1 MVRFSLG
8 EDSSDDDAAVIAK
21 APPTRF
27 LKNKPESP
35 PVVRQPPPCR
45 LRQCALELQ
54 LLRDR
59 EAQKRSEKKLAP
71 FRARIQALGDA
82 GDCPVPERAFQALA
96 LADQAALE
104 VKERQD
110 QDIRRDMERARRE
123 AALRH
128 AESKKRCE
136 AIENERSRRKE
147 AEAAAKRQDEA
158 RQVLASPE
166 AWDDLESLEALDGLR
181 DEDRAAIQRAKDCVN
196 AILKHLSS
204 ARKATTEEAFTE
216 ARRGLTEQL
225 ALLKQRKCGLL
236 TETSA
241 AGRAASDAISKLD
254 DALKQLAAVPVAKAP
269 APAATPAAP
278 APPAVGAGAGDAR
291 SKVVEIYEKCNPTKL
306 GEVDNL
312 LAKYAGRET
321 ELIARLQKKY
331 AAQLGA
337 PAPPAAPAF
346 GAPATALAAAPTTP
360 AAPAPST
367 ADAEASIT
375 RARAAQAEA
384 QRASSTITGHVP
396 LKPLARALKKKVGAA
411 VNSVGN
417 DCASALKCA
426 ETLSDL
432 VEDPLGRKTKA
443 PSNPFGAFGGGS
455 ASQPLHVAHG
465 AALQQCGVDDGTV
478 ARFAAHLACDKLLEK
493 LTGETFDR
501 RKDVWALAACVC
513 EFVAKDTTSFRR
525 ELFQA
530 KLRDASPSSLSK
542 PCEGPD
548 AAKTA
553 ALCAALCIVDTPSM
567 QGHPFGGLG
576 AAWCWLA
583 RAANNSFAEAD
594 ASLPPLVA
602 FLETAAPFLLK
613 AYGRP
618 AGELLQLLGG
628 VAASSKGG
636 AAANLASAN
645 ISDLVDRAG
654 RGSLT
659 VPETFTTFTAPA

>member
-35 PVVRQPPPCR
+35 PIVRQPPPCR

-82 GDCPVPERAFQALA
+82 GDCPPPERAFQALA
-96 LADQAALE
+96 LADKAALE

-110 QDIRRDMERARRE
+110 ADIRRDMEQARRE

-128 AESKKRCE
+128 AASKKRCE

-181 DEDRAAIQRAKDCVN
+181 DEDLSTIKRAKACVA

-269 APAATPAAP
+269 APAP
-278 APPAVGAGAGDAR
+278 APSAGDAR
-291 SKVVEIYEKCNPTKL
+291 AKVVAIYETCNPTKL

-312 LAKYAGRET
+312 LAKYAGRED
-321 ELIARLQKKY
+321 ELIARLRKKY
-331 AAQLGA
+331 AAQLGG
-337 PAPPAAPAF
+337 F
-346 GAPATALAAAPTTP
+346 GAPAAPAAPTTP

-367 ADAEASIT
+367 ADSMT
-375 RARAAQAEA
+375 RANAAKTEA
-384 QRASSTITGHVP
+384 QQASSTITSQVP
-396 LKPLARALKKKVGAA
+396 LKPLARSLKKKVGAA

-478 ARFAAHLACDKLLEK
+478 SRFAAHLACDKLLEK

-530 KLRDASPSSLSK
+530 KVRDASPASLSK
-542 PCEGPD
+542 PAEGAD
-548 AAKTA
+548 ASKTA

-567 QGHPFGGLG
+567 RGHPFGGLG

-583 RAANNSFAEAD
+583 RCANGSFAEAD
-594 ASLPPLVA
+594 AALPPLVA

-645 ISDLVDRAG
+645 ISDLVDRAS
-654 RGSLT
+654 RGVLQ

>member
-35 PVVRQPPPCR
+35 PVVRQPPPCK

-82 GDCPVPERAFQALA
+82 GDCPPPERAFQALA
-96 LADQAALE
+96 LADKAALE

-110 QDIRRDMERARRE
+110 ADIRRDMERARRE
-123 AALRH
+123 AAQRH
-128 AESKKRCE
+128 AASKKRCE

-147 AEAAAKRQDEA
+147 AEAAAKLQHEA

-181 DEDRAAIQRAKDCVN
+181 EEDRASIQRAKACVA

-225 ALLKQRKCGLL
+225 ALLKERRCGLL
-236 TETSA
+236 TETSQ

-269 APAATPAAP
+269 APAAAPTFGAPAAAPVAAPAAPAAP
-278 APPAVGAGAGDAR
+278 APLAVGPAGDAR

-306 GEVDNL
+306 SEVDTL
-312 LAKYAGRET
+312 LAKYAGREA
-321 ELIARLQKKY
+321 ELVLRLQKKY
-331 AAQLGA
+331 AAQL
-337 PAPPAAPAF
+337 AAPSS
-346 GAPATALAAAPTTP
+346 
-360 AAPAPST
+360 ST
-367 ADAEASIT
+367 ADATASLT
-375 RARAAQAEA
+375 RAQAARTEAENA
-384 QRASSTITGHVP
+384 AAAITSQTA
-396 LKPLARALKKKVGAA
+396 LKPLARSLKKKVGAA

-478 ARFAAHLACDKLLEK
+478 SRFAAHLACDKLLEK

-542 PCEGPD
+542 PAEGAD
-548 AAKTA
+548 ASKTA

-645 ISDLVDRAG
+645 ISDLVDRAA
-654 RGSLT
+654 RGQLA

>member
-1 MVRFSLG
+1 M
-8 EDSSDDDAAVIAK
+8 
-21 APPTRF
+21 
-27 LKNKPESP
+27 
-35 PVVRQPPPCR
+35 
-45 LRQCALELQ
+45 
-54 LLRDR
+54 
-59 EAQKRSEKKLAP
+59 
-71 FRARIQALGDA
+71 
-82 GDCPVPERAFQALA
+82 
-96 LADQAALE
+96 
-104 VKERQD
+104 
-110 QDIRRDMERARRE
+110 
-123 AALRH
+123 
-128 AESKKRCE
+128 
-136 AIENERSRRKE
+136 
-147 AEAAAKRQDEA
+147 
-158 RQVLASPE
+158 
-166 AWDDLESLEALDGLR
+166 
-181 DEDRAAIQRAKDCVN
+181 
-196 AILKHLSS
+196 
-204 ARKATTEEAFTE
+204 
-216 ARRGLTEQL
+216 
-225 ALLKQRKCGLL
+225 
-236 TETSA
+236 
-241 AGRAASDAISKLD
+241 
-254 DALKQLAAVPVAKAP
+254 
-269 APAATPAAP
+269 
-278 APPAVGAGAGDAR
+278 
-291 SKVVEIYEKCNPTKL
+291 
-306 GEVDNL
+306 
-312 LAKYAGRET
+312 
-321 ELIARLQKKY
+321 
-331 AAQLGA
+331 
-337 PAPPAAPAF
+337 
-346 GAPATALAAAPTTP
+346 
-360 AAPAPST
+360 
-367 ADAEASIT
+367 
-375 RARAAQAEA
+375 
-384 QRASSTITGHVP
+384 P

-530 KLRDASPSSLSK
+530 KLRDASPSSLAK

-628 VAASSKGG
+628 VASSSKGG

-654 RGSLT
+654 RGQLA

>member
-8 EDSSDDDAAVIAK
+8 EDSSDDDAAVVAK

-27 LKNKPESP
+27 LKHKPETP

-82 GDCPVPERAFQALA
+82 GDCPPPEAALRALE
-96 LADQAALE
+96 LADKAALE

-110 QDIRRDMERARRE
+110 ADIKRDMERARRE

-128 AESKKRCE
+128 AASKQRCE
-136 AIENERSRRKE
+136 AIDAERKRRAE
-147 AEAAAKRQDEA
+147 SEAAAKLQNEA
-158 RQVLASPE
+158 RKTLSGPE
-166 AWDDLESLEALDGLR
+166 AWDDLDGLEALDGLS
-181 DEDRAAIQRAKDCVN
+181 DEDLSTIKRAKACVA
-196 AILKHLSS
+196 AILKQLAT
-204 ARKATTEEAFTE
+204 ARKASTEEAFTE

-225 ALLKQRKCGLL
+225 ALLKGRRCGLL

-269 APAATPAAP
+269 APAATPVAP
-278 APPAVGAGAGDAR
+278 APPAVGAGGDAR
-291 SKVVEIYEKCNPTKL
+291 SKVVEIYQKCNPTKL

-331 AAQLGA
+331 AAQLGGFGAPA

-346 GAPATALAAAPTTP
+346 GAPAAAPATP

-367 ADAEASIT
+367 SDTEASLT

-455 ASQPLHVAHG
+455 ASQPLHVAHS

-645 ISDLVDRAG
+645 ISDLVDRAA

>member
-82 GDCPVPERAFQALA
+82 GDCPPPEAAMRALE
-96 LADQAALE
+96 LADKAALE

-110 QDIRRDMERARRE
+110 ADIKRDMERARRE

-128 AESKKRCE
+128 AASKQRCE

-147 AEAAAKRQDEA
+147 AEAAAKLQHEA

-166 AWDDLESLEALDGLR
+166 AWDDLESLETLDGLR
-181 DEDRAAIQRAKDCVN
+181 DEDRAAIQRAKACVA
-196 AILKHLSS
+196 AILKHLAS
-204 ARKATTEEAFTE
+204 ARKASSEKAFTE

-269 APAATPAAP
+269 APAP
-278 APPAVGAGAGDAR
+278 APSAGDAR
-291 SKVVEIYEKCNPTKL
+291 SQVVAIYETCNPTKL

-312 LAKYAGRET
+312 LAKYAGREA
-321 ELIARLQKKY
+321 ELIARLRKKY
-331 AAQLGA
+331 AAQLGGFGA
-337 PAPPAAPAF
+337 PAPPAAPA
-346 GAPATALAAAPTTP
+346 TP
-360 AAPAPST
+360 PAPAPST
-367 ADAEASIT
+367 ADAET
-375 RARAAQAEA
+375 RARAAQTEA
-384 QRASSTITGHVP
+384 QQASSTITSQTT
-396 LKPLARALKKKVGAA
+396 LKPLARSLKKKVGAA

-443 PSNPFGAFGGGS
+443 PSNPFGAFGGGA

-465 AALQQCGVDDGTV
+465 GALQQCGVDDGTV

-530 KLRDASPSSLSK
+530 KLRDASPSSLAK
-542 PCEGPD
+542 PAEGAD
-548 AAKTA
+548 ASKTA

-567 QGHPFGGLG
+567 RGHPFGGLG

-583 RAANNSFAEAD
+583 RAANNSFEEAD
-594 ASLPPLVA
+594 AALPPLVA

-628 VAASSKGG
+628 VAAASKGG

-654 RGSLT
+654 RGQLT

>member
-27 LKNKPESP
+27 LKNKPEGSP
-35 PVVRQPPPCR
+35 IVRQPPPCK

-82 GDCPVPERAFQALA
+82 GDCPPPEAAMRALE
-96 LADQAALE
+96 LADKAALE

-110 QDIRRDMERARRE
+110 ADIKRDMERARRE

-128 AESKKRCE
+128 AASKQRCE
-136 AIENERSRRKE
+136 AIDRERSRRKE
-147 AEAAAKRQDEA
+147 AEEAAKLQHEA
-158 RQVLASPE
+158 RKALASSE
-166 AWDDLESLEALDGLR
+166 AWDDLESLETLDGLR
-181 DEDRAAIQRAKDCVN
+181 EEDLSNIKRAKACVA
-196 AILKHLSS
+196 AILKHLAT
-204 ARKATTEEAFTE
+204 ARKASTEEAFTE

-225 ALLKQRKCGLL
+225 ALLKGRRCGLL

-241 AGRAASDAISKLD
+241 AGRAASDAITKLD
-254 DALKQLAAVPVAKAP
+254 DALKQLAAVPVAKKAP
-269 APAATPAAP
+269 APSFAAPAAPAAPAATPAAS
-278 APPAVGAGAGDAR
+278 DAR
-291 SKVVEIYEKCNPTKL
+291 SKVIEIYAKCNPTKL

-337 PAPPAAPAF
+337 PPAAPAF
-346 GAPATALAAAPTTP
+346 GAPAAPAAPTTP

-367 ADAEASIT
+367 ADAEASLT
-375 RARAAQAEA
+375 RARAAQTEAET
-384 QRASSTITGHVP
+384 ASSTITSQVP
-396 LKPLARALKKKVGAA
+396 LKPLARSLKKKVGAA

-645 ISDLVDRAG
+645 ISDLVDRAA